1 MKRLFITM
9 AAMLFA
15 TSAVTAQEEVATP
28 GPEEMAEQAAA
39 ADPAARVPASEAE
52 TTDTSEL
59 YREQYDPDKYDEP
72 VRWGVNPLIQ
82 QIDGDHSLGL
92 KQND

>member
-15 TSAVTAQEEVATP
+15 TSAVTAQE
-28 GPEEMAEQAAA
+28 GEEAMAAEQAAA
-39 ADPAARVPASEAE
+39 AETEASSMAAEAE
-52 TTDTSEL
+52 GADTSKL
-59 YREQYDPDKYDEP
+59 YRENTDPDRYKEP
-72 VRWGVNPLIQ
+72 VKWGVNPLIQ

-92 KQND
+92 KQHD